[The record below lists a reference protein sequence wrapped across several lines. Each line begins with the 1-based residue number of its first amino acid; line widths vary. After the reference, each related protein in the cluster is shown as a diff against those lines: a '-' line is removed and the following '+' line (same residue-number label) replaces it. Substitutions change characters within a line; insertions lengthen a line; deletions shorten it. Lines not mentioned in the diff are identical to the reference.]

1 MCYHNIHKYG
11 YKGFPLFKNERII
24 NMNWTLVLTIIQL
37 LTSLFLILVVLF
49 QSGKRSG
56 LSGSIS
62 GAADTFM
69 TKQKATTLDGKLAKA
84 TKWVGL
90 SFALLTLILNLM
102 Q

>member
-1 MCYHNIHKYG
+1 
-11 YKGFPLFKNERII
+11 
-24 NMNWTLVLTIIQL
+24 MNWTLVLTIIQL